1 MKTIVIV
8 DDSLAN
14 LKIYSKLSETVDPE
28 VKAHTFHDPHQAIEW
43 LTTNDPDL
51 VITDFKMPTMSGAE
65 FTRRIRRLLTC
76 VDVPVVVMTAYSDRG
91 FRIEALEA
99 GATDFLLSP
108 VDRAEFQ
115 PRVRNLL
122 RLSSHQRLIRQR
134 ALALERELQQSERS
148 RDQILRDS
156 REQLAQVIDTVP
168 AMISATD
175 SEGQCIFLNAY
186 QARMLGASRRKQTDD
201 KDRVVLV
208 SGQAI
213 PSFEERIL
221 DRDGESRT
229 FVTTKSPLRSVD
241 GKTVGVLTTSLD
253 ITERKRA
260 EDRLVFEAE
269 HDHLTSLPNRS
280 HLYSRLAREIGAS
293 PASTQPFAL
302 YYIDLDR
309 FKTINDGLGHHFG
322 DRLLQAVSRRLQ
334 DAISSGDTL
343 SRLGGDEFAVLQMG
357 VDSPAEAMQFSERI
371 NRLLLEPFVIDG
383 REVITSASIGVTFYP
398 RDGASAD
405 ELLQNADL
413 AMYRVKARG
422 RNSSEFFT
430 QEMLAQAREAIRVQS
445 LLRGALARREFVLY
459 YQPQIDLQTGRM
471 IGVEALIRWPQGGGN
486 MLTPMEFLPIA
497 EEGDIMRPIDEW
509 VLREACRQA
518 KDWLDRLGRPIRVAV
533 NLSAR
538 TFRDRNLGRL
548 VLDVLDETGLPPAL
562 LDLELIESVL
572 AEQAESANREVD
584 ALHKLGV
591 RLSIDD
597 FGTGHSSLAR
607 LTSLHIDT
615 LKIDRSFVRN
625 LGEPNNMAIIRAVV
639 SLGRALDVQVLA
651 EGVETGYQLSQ
662 VRQAGCGLVQGYFT
676 GYPMDAA
683 HLEHYLEHHEGAG
696 ALETVTA
703 ASHGDDNGQTPW
715 LAP

>member
-28 VKAHTFHDPHQAIEW
+28 VKAHTFNDPHHAIEW

-175 SEGQCIFLNAY
+175 TDGQCIFLNAY
-186 QARMLGASRRKQTDD
+186 QARMLGSSRRKQTDD
-201 KDRVVLV
+201 KDRVVLA

-221 DRDGESRT
+221 DRDGERRT
-229 FVTTKSPLRSVD
+229 FVTTKSPLRSID

-260 EDRLVFEAE
+260 EERLVFEAE
-269 HDHLTSLPNRS
+269 HDHLTLLPNRS
-280 HLYSRLAREIGAS
+280 HLYSRLKREIGAP
-293 PASTQPFAL
+293 PASKQPFAL

-334 DAISSGDTL
+334 DAIIGGDTL

-357 VDSPAEAMQFSERI
+357 VDSPVEAMQFSERI

-398 RDGASAD
+398 RDGSSAD

-430 QEMLAQAREAIRVQS
+430 QEMLSQAREAIRVQS
-445 LLRGALARREFVLY
+445 LLRGALARREFVLH

-486 MLTPMEFLPIA
+486 TLTPIEFLPIA

-538 TFRDRNLGRL
+538 TFRDRDLGRL
-548 VLDVLDETGLPPAL
+548 VLEVLDETGLPPSL

-625 LGEPNNMAIIRAVV
+625 LSEPNNMAIIRAVV

-662 VRQAGCGLVQGYFT
+662 VTQAGCSLVQGYFT

-683 HLEHYLEHHEGAG
+683 QLEHYLEHHEGAG
-696 ALETVTA
+696 AFETA
-703 ASHGDDNGQTPW
+703 ATASHVDEPGQPPW